1 MDMSDAAVNGLF
13 LLAGVLLGFALN
25 EGAWWLRHRLLET
38 TERKSI
44 RAALELEY
52 EHNRAAMMG
61 LWQRVTSDPMP
72 VGTHEEQSLDKRYRL
87 ASATL
92 PSWSHLMWQSNAAKL
107 TRVLRDDEFNLLL
120 DLHASL
126 DTFTL
131 QVGDIRQRFEDESVK
146 ILLKSGS
153 PQLAIMVAS
162 EDPNERARV
171 EDFRTVLTDTFPA
184 WSKCDEIHTKFY
196 GREVAIKL
204 DK

>member
-1 MDMSDAAVNGLF
+1 MSDAQVN
-13 LLAGVLLGFALN
+13 LLIGVVLGIVLS
-25 EGAWWLRHRLLET
+25 EGVWWFRHWVLD
-38 TERKSI
+38 EREKKSVSK
-44 RAALELEY
+44 ALELEY
-52 EHNRAAMMG
+52 EHNRVALMD

-72 VGTHEEQSLDKRYRL
+72 VGTHDEQDLDKRYRL

-107 TRVLRDDEFNLLL
+107 TRVLSDDEFNLLL

-153 PQLAIMVAS
+153 PQLGIMVAS
-162 EDPNERARV
+162 YQ
-171 EDFRTVLTDTFPA
+171 PA
-184 WSKCDEIHTKFY
+184 
-196 GREVAIKL
+196 
-204 DK
+204 